1 MITIYDY
8 FQIETFLLLL
18 GVGKS
23 FIIYICSLWAE
34 RILLKVGDNPLK
46 VRVLKVAMTGK
57 AASIIGKIFSFFNKY
72 VFTDM
77 HKLSHH
83 SRRSHS
89 SLCFGPKIWI

>member
-57 AASIIGKIFSFFNKY
+57 AASIIGKIFNFFNEY
-72 VFTDM
+72 VFTNIHD
-77 HKLSHH
+77 LSHH